1 MTDHSYR
8 KIQEWKDQHIRES
21 MTDTHSL
28 NDFHDTVMKKFLKR
42 RYRK

>member
-21 MTDTHSL
+21 MTDTRTL
-28 NDFHDTVMKKFLKR
+28 IIFMIRL
-42 RYRK
+42 